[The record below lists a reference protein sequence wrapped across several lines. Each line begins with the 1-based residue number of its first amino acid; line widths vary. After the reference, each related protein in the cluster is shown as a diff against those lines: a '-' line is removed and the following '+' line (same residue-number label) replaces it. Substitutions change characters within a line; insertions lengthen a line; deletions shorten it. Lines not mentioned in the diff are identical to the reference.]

1 MFKKISFLISLI
13 LLSCVLFAC
22 ILLVN
27 WWNQPLGQPLMI
39 PSLTTEP
46 VSYIIQDDVESDR
59 TAITPT
65 GESPTVT
72 STPDGVDSDETAIPP
87 TTAEPTLIVPAP
99 THTATPTPEP
109 TEPPDDGP
117 KPMYIL
123 AAGIDSTSAG
133 YRSGLA
139 DVIRVVRIDFETPR
153 VTVLTLPRD
162 LWVELPGMTEKYEY
176 ITHGKINTAYTHGIP
191 HLGRYAGEGGGP
203 GLLAH
208 TIAHNYGL
216 VVDHYAVINMEV
228 FVDIVNALGGITL
241 ELNRTWDG
249 RADTENPDHMAWV
262 FEEGR
267 HHMWGDEAL
276 RFARIRLNHT
286 EIIRTDNQTKVICAI
301 RDKMLQPNVFTAL
314 PNMVK
319 AFHGRVQ
326 TDLSPAQITQLISL
340 LPKLESENLL
350 FIRFPNEMFVP
361 GRENDP
367 FMDASTFVWD
377 IPIED
382 ARNFIQDFKQDQI
395 TIEIGGGGGRMCP

>member
-1 MFKKISFLISLI
+1 
-13 LLSCVLFAC
+13 
-22 ILLVN
+22 
-27 WWNQPLGQPLMI
+27 MI
-39 PSLTTEP
+39 PTLTAAPSTPIAQEERPETATVTTPDRVQTEATPSPPAETEP
-46 VSYIIQDDVESDR
+46 PLP
-59 TAITPT
+59 TP
-65 GESPTVT
+65 SPT
-72 STPDGVDSDETAIPP
+72 D
-87 TTAEPTLIVPAP
+87 TT
-99 THTATPTPEP
+99 TPTPEP
-109 TEPPDDGP
+109 TATPEGP

-123 AAGIDSTSAG
+123 AAGVDSTSEG

-139 DVIRVVRIDFETPR
+139 DVIRIIRIDFETPR

-162 LWVELPGMTEKYEY
+162 LWVELPGMTEEY
-176 ITHGKINTAYTHGIP
+176 AHITHGKINTAYTHGIP
-191 HLGRYAGEGGGP
+191 HLGRYGGEGGGP

-216 VVDHYAVINMEV
+216 VVDHYAVVNMEV

-241 ELNRTWDG
+241 NLSRTWDG

-286 EIIRTDNQTKVICAI
+286 EIMRTDNQTKVICAI

-314 PNMVK
+314 PNMVQ

-340 LPKLESENLL
+340 LPKLEPENLL
-350 FIRFPNEMFVP
+350 FVRFPNEMFVQ
-361 GRENDP
+361 GREFDP
-367 FMDASTFVWD
+367 FMELSTFVWD

-382 ARNFIQDFKQDQI
+382 ARSFIQDFMQDQI
-395 TIEIGGGGGRMCP
+395 TIEIGGGGGRRCP